1 MWFSKSDGFH
11 VDTAAKSLSD
21 FAEQMIENRELF
33 PRELEILRQLADNLP
48 QIVWVTRPDGSHEYY
63 NRRWYDFTGL
73 TLDQS
78 NEEGWSGL
86 FHPDD
91 VEAAN
96 AAWAEALRTGNPYE
110 IEFRLRRTSDGE
122 YRWFL
127 GRALPYRNDQGE
139 ITNWFGTC
147 TDIHEQKLA
156 EEALRG
162 ARDAIRK
169 ESRRKDEF
177 LGMIS
182 HELRTP
188 LNAVFGWTRLMQE
201 NVLNEEERKEAV
213 NSIMRNAESQ
223 ARLIEDVL
231 DITRI
236 INHKLSLD
244 RTVLDLVPLVREAV
258 DAVQPSADVN
268 GIVVESLLDAEE
280 LLVDADRM
288 RLQQVVLNLL
298 TNAVKFT
305 PRGGKVRVRATRD
318 RGSAVVEVTDTGKG
332 IPPDLLPHIFERF
345 RQGDSSSTR
354 QHGGLGLGLTIAHQ
368 LVQMHGGTIE
378 VESAGEGKGSRFSVL
393 LPIVALD
400 TRRQTQTQSVTSDD
414 EIFPSNSLR
423 GVHVMVVDDEASV
436 RDLVALTLAKCGASV
451 TVASSV
457 GDALGLMPNLHPDV
471 IVSDIAMP
479 GIDGYEFVR
488 RLREL
493 ESARGAEIPI
503 IALSAY
509 ASLDDRRRSL
519 EHGFDQHLSKPV
531 DPTELVRTIA
541 KTREEKARS
550 TTTR

>member
-1 MWFSKSDGFH
+1 
-11 VDTAAKSLSD
+11 
-21 FAEQMIENRELF
+21 
-33 PRELEILRQLADNLP
+33 
-48 QIVWVTRPDGSHEYY
+48 
-63 NRRWYDFTGL
+63 
-73 TLDQS
+73 
-78 NEEGWSGL
+78 
-86 FHPDD
+86 
-91 VEAAN
+91 
-96 AAWAEALRTGNPYE
+96 
-110 IEFRLRRTSDGE
+110 
-122 YRWFL
+122 
-127 GRALPYRNDQGE
+127 
-139 ITNWFGTC
+139 
-147 TDIHEQKLA
+147 
-156 EEALRG
+156 
-162 ARDAIRK
+162 
-169 ESRRKDEF
+169 
-177 LGMIS
+177 
-182 HELRTP
+182 
-188 LNAVFGWTRLMQE
+188 
-201 NVLNEEERKEAV
+201 
-213 NSIMRNAESQ
+213 
-223 ARLIEDVL
+223 
-231 DITRI
+231 
-236 INHKLSLD
+236 
-244 RTVLDLVPLVREAV
+244 
-258 DAVQPSADVN
+258 
-268 GIVVESLLDAEE
+268 
-280 LLVDADRM
+280 
-288 RLQQVVLNLL
+288 
-298 TNAVKFT
+298 
-305 PRGGKVRVRATRD
+305 
-318 RGSAVVEVTDTGKG
+318 
-332 IPPDLLPHIFERF
+332 
-345 RQGDSSSTR
+345 
-354 QHGGLGLGLTIAHQ
+354 
-368 LVQMHGGTIE
+368 MHGGTIE